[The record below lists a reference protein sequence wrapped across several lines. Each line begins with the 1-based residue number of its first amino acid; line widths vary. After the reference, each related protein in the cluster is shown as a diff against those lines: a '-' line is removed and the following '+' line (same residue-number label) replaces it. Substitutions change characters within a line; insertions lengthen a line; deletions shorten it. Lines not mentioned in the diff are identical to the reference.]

1 MVDMEPLAQSR
12 PAERGRAWSV
22 PRGDANACGIEPQA
36 SSRGPAWG
44 GPARGPKLRSLVAAL
59 ALVLLPGIARAEI
72 PVYGFEIVRSYP
84 HDPQAFTEGLFFKDG
99 FLFESTGLE
108 GRSSVRKV
116 RLETGEVVQG
126 TNLPSDL
133 FGEGIVDWG
142 DQIIG
147 LTWQTQLGFVLKLG
161 DFSFV
166 KKFSY
171 AGEGWGLTKNK
182 TELIQSDGTAEL
194 RFIDPATLKEKRRIK
209 VTADG
214 KPVTQL
220 NELEW
225 VDGEIYANIW
235 QTDRIARIDPAS
247 GKVLGWIDLNG
258 LLSPMFRSGQVDVL
272 NGIAYDAATKR
283 LFVTGKLWPKLFQ
296 IKLVRKTGA
305 K

>member
-1 MVDMEPLAQSR
+1 MVKKLILGLLASL
-12 PAERGRAWSV
+12 AF
-22 PRGDANACGIEPQA
+22 A
-36 SSRGPAWG
+36 S
-44 GPARGPKLRSLVAAL
+44 AAH
-59 ALVLLPGIARAEI
+59 ADI

-99 FLFESTGLE
+99 FLYESTGLE
-108 GRSSVRKV
+108 GRSSIRKV
-116 RLETGEVVQG
+116 RLETGEVLQG

-147 LTWQTQLGFVLKLG
+147 LTWQTQLGLVLKLG
-161 DFSFV
+161 DLSFV

-194 RFIDPATLKEKRRIK
+194 RFIDPTTLKEKRRVK
-209 VTADG
+209 VSADG

-235 QTDRIARIDPAS
+235 QTDRIARIDPKT
-247 GKVLGWIDLNG
+247 GKVLGWIDLTG
-258 LLSPMFRSGQVDVL
+258 LLSPMFRTAQVDVL

-296 IKLVRKTGA
+296 IKLVRK

>member
-1 MVDMEPLAQSR
+1 MVKRIASLLVTLLLA
-12 PAERGRAWSV
+12 G
-22 PRGDANACGIEPQA
+22 
-36 SSRGPAWG
+36 
-44 GPARGPKLRSLVAAL
+44 AAH
-59 ALVLLPGIARAEI
+59 AADI

-99 FLFESTGLE
+99 FLYESTGLE

-116 RLETGEVVQG
+116 RLETGEVLQG
-126 TNLPSDL
+126 TTLPSDL

-194 RFIDPATLKEKRRIK
+194 RFIDPATLKEKRRVK

-247 GKVLGWIDLNG
+247 GKVLGWIDLTG
-258 LLSPMFRSGQVDVL
+258 LLSPMFRTGQVDVL

-296 IKLVRKTGA
+296 IKLIRK